1 MLHNSPK
8 SLGKRWNANLTWC
21 YLVFYR
27 NIFKYDIY
35 KYRFMEVQKGNSQQ
49 ELGLFVVYILLQFNP
64 FF

>member
-8 SLGKRWNANLTWC
+8 SLGKRRNTNLTWC

-35 KYRFMEVQKGNSQQ
+35 IYRFMEVQKGNSQQ
-49 ELGLFVVYILLQFNP
+49 ELGLYVVNS
-64 FF
+64 